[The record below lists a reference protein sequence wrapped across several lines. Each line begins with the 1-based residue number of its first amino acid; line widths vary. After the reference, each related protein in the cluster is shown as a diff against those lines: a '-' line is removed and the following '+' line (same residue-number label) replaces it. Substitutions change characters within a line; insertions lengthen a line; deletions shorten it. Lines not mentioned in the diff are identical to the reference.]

1 MPIKIIIIAG
11 TRPELIKLAPLLKII
26 TEDPEFS
33 LLFIHAGQHYDYSM
47 SKIFLE
53 ELSLPL
59 PNFNIECGS
68 GSHGYQTGTLLIEI
82 ERILVEN
89 KPDIVLA
96 EGDTN
101 TVLAS
106 ALATKK
112 INKCFMHLEAGIRS
126 FDKRMPEEINRNL
139 TAICTTFHL
148 VPTERAAKNLLFEG
162 IDPKSIFIVGNTI
175 VDAVLQNKKLAQTN
189 SKIFENLKITVDK
202 PIVLITLHRPANV
215 DNKNSLELFI
225 NSLNELHNFQFIFP
239 IHPRTKKNLQDFNLL
254 SKLQKSSNILVTEPL
269 GYLDFFRIF
278 SESLCVLTDS
288 GGIQEESSI
297 LKVPCITL
305 RNNTERP
312 ETLEYG
318 TNVLVGLDME
328 KMKSEILKIRSDS
341 TYLRGKETQNPFGD
355 GKASER
361 IVKIIKDLY
370 NQNKLSNEYSKLWEG
385 IPSRVLKKVENKD
398 VLKSVNDY
406 ENENNIEIKLIFDEK
421 GQPHFPFNSKALE
434 KGDIILINYF
444 KKDL

>member
-1 MPIKIIIIAG
+1 MSIKIAIIAG
-11 TRPELIKLAPLLKII
+11 TRPELIKFAPLLKLISK
-26 TEDPEFS
+26 DPDFS
-33 LLFIHAGQHYDYSM
+33 LLFIHAGQHYDYNM
-47 SKIFLE
+47 SKIFLD
-53 ELSLPL
+53 ELNLPL
-59 PNFNIECGS
+59 PNINIECGS
-68 GSHGYQTGTLLIEI
+68 GTHGYQIGTLIIEI
-82 ERILVEN
+82 EKILLEN
-89 KPDIVLA
+89 EPDVVIA

-101 TVLAS
+101 TVVAS
-106 ALATKK
+106 ALATRK

-126 FDKRMPEEINRNL
+126 FDKRMPEEINRIL
-139 TAICTTFHL
+139 TAYCTMYHL
-148 VPTERAAKNLLFEG
+148 APTERSAINLLFES

-175 VDAVLQNKKLAQTN
+175 VDAVLQNKKIAQTK
-189 SKIFENLKITVDK
+189 SKIFETLNIDIDK
-202 PIVLITLHRPANV
+202 PMVLITLHRSSNV
-215 DNKNSLELFI
+215 DNRTSLELI
-225 NSLNELHNFQFIFP
+225 VNTLIELHNFQFIFP

-254 SKLQKSSNILVTEPL
+254 AKLQKSSNILVTEPL

-328 KMKSEILKIRSDS
+328 RMKSELLKIRSDS
-341 TYLRGKETQNPFGD
+341 NYLRGKSIQNPFGD

-361 IVKIIKDLY
+361 IVKRIKDLY

-385 IPSRVLKKVENKD
+385 IPSRVLKKVENQD
-398 VLKSVNDY
+398 VQKSVNDY
-406 ENENNIEIKLIFDEK
+406 EIENNIEIRLIFDEK
-421 GQPHFPFNSKALE
+421 GQPHFPFKSKALE